1 MSAESRG
8 EVMRAGR
15 AIVVWT
21 LVVAVGALATYKA
34 RRFDS
39 AFAVGTPRTHALGL
53 ADLLT
58 RAHVGSTSLGA
69 ETQKALSLAT
79 HLSAPSA
86 PREGLHIAL
95 RGSGESAP
103 SPRVDSVFTVASI
116 APPSGSNLLRVA
128 MQQKPAGKAPT
139 AATALAALNAA
150 TGSLGGARGGLIP
163 AYGELTPDLFANRRL
178 TILQIG
184 DSHTAAD
191 FFTGRV
197 RDRLQEA
204 YGSGGDAFVV
214 PGKPHAG
221 VRSALFSSDASDDW
235 SYEALQ
241 RSDDRKR
248 FHLSG
253 FNALA
258 HHASAALTVRSRN
271 GRSYDYADVD
281 FVAQPGGGRA
291 EVLLD
296 GAAAG
301 EVNLDGESG
310 HAVPFAA
317 RLKNGQSFH
326 ELVVKSL
333 DDASVAV
340 TGFKLGRDGDGVSYL
355 SIGYPGATVQLLQK
369 LDNGNLADDFRELR
383 PDVVVLAFGT
393 NEGFNDNLDVGV
405 YIQQYEQI
413 VRRLQSLRPGLKIV
427 IVGPADAARPSG
439 QCHAEGV
446 GQRCAS
452 AGGVQNASAE
462 ASGNC
467 RFPVPPKLNLVRE
480 AQRKLAQKIGAAFW
494 DWSSVQPGPCGAQ
507 VWAAASPPLMA
518 HDYVHMTLDGYKQ
531 SADRFADFLIPL
543 IAGRSAATHVVSNN

>member
-1 MSAESRG
+1 
-8 EVMRAGR
+8 MRAGR

-21 LVVAVGALATYKA
+21 LVVVAGGLATYKA
-34 RRFDS
+34 RRLDFG
-39 AFAVGTPRTHALGL
+39 FAVGAPRMQAPSL

-69 ETQKALSLAT
+69 QTQSALSLAT
-79 HLSAPSA
+79 HLHAPQA
-86 PREGLHIAL
+86 PRVAL

-103 SPRVDSVFTVASI
+103 APVVDKVFTVASI
-116 APPSGSNLLRVA
+116 NPPGAGANLLRVA
-128 MQQKPAGKAPT
+128 MQQKPKARAPT

-150 TGSLGGARGGLIP
+150 TGSLGGARGGLIA
-163 AYGELTPDLFANRRL
+163 AYGELTPDLFADRRL

-204 YGSGGDAFVV
+204 YGTGGDAFVA
-214 PGKPHAG
+214 PGKPHIG
-221 VRSALFSSDASDDW
+221 VRSALFSSDASEDW

-248 FHLSG
+248 LHISG
-253 FNALA
+253 FNAVA
-258 HHASAALTVRSRN
+258 RHASAALTVRSRN
-271 GRSYDYADVD
+271 GRAYDYADVD
-281 FVAQPGGGRA
+281 FVSQPGGGRA

-296 GAAAG
+296 GATAG
-301 EVNLDGESG
+301 EVDLDGENG
-310 HAVPFAA
+310 HVVPFAA

-333 DDASVAV
+333 DDSSVAV
-340 TGFKLGRDGDGVSYL
+340 TGMTLGREGDGVSYL
-355 SIGYPGATVQLLQK
+355 SIGYPGATVQLLQR
-369 LDNGNLADDFRELR
+369 LDGGNLADDFRELR

-393 NEGFNDNLDVGV
+393 NEGFNDNLDVGT

-413 VRRLQSLRPGLKIV
+413 VRRLQSLRPGLKVV

-446 GQRCAS
+446 GQKCAS
-452 AGGVQNASAE
+452 SGVQNASAE

-467 RFPVPPKLNLVRE
+467 KLPVPPKLNLVRE
-480 AQRKLAQKIGAAFW
+480 AQRKLALKLGAAFW

-518 HDYVHMTLDGYKQ
+518 RDYVHMTLDGYKQ

>member
-1 MSAESRG
+1 
-8 EVMRAGR
+8 MRAGR

-21 LVVAVGALATYKA
+21 LVVAAGALATYKA
-34 RRFDS
+34 RRLDY
-39 AFAVGTPRTHALGL
+39 AFAVGNPKSHALSL
-53 ADLLT
+53 ADLMN
-58 RAHVGSTSLGA
+58 RAHTGSTSLGA
-69 ETQKALSLAT
+69 DTQTALSLAT
-79 HLSAPSA
+79 RLGVPAAP
-86 PREGLHIAL
+86 PTVL

-103 SPRVDSVFTVASI
+103 RVDKVLAVGAI
-116 APPSGSNLLRVA
+116 HAPGVDGLLKAA

-139 AATALAALNAA
+139 AATALAALTAA
-150 TGSLGGARGGLIP
+150 TGSLVGARGATVP
-163 AYGELTPDLFANRRL
+163 AYGELTPDLFADRRL
-178 TILQIG
+178 TILQLG

-191 FFTGRV
+191 FFSGRV
-197 RDRLQEA
+197 RDRLQDA
-204 YGSGGDAFVV
+204 FGTGGDAFVV
-214 PGKPHAG
+214 PGKPHGG
-221 VRSALFSSDASDDW
+221 VRSALFSSDATDDW

-248 FHLSG
+248 FHVSG

-258 HHASAALTVRSRN
+258 HHAAAALTVRSRN
-271 GRSYDYADVD
+271 GRAYDYADVD
-281 FVAQPGGGRA
+281 FVSQPGGGRA
-291 EVLLD
+291 QVLLD
-296 GAAAG
+296 GALAG
-301 EVNLDGESG
+301 EVNLDGDSG
-310 HAVPFAA
+310 RVVPFAA
-317 RLKNGQSFH
+317 RLKNGQEFH

-340 TGFKLGRDGDGVSYL
+340 TGMKLGREGDGVSYL

-369 LDNGNLADDFRELR
+369 LDSGNLADDFRDLR

-413 VRRLQSLRPGLKIV
+413 VRRLQALRPGLKIV

-446 GQRCAS
+446 GQHCVS
-452 AGGVQNASAE
+452 SGVQTVSAE
-462 ASGNC
+462 SSGNC

-507 VWAAASPPLMA
+507 AWAAMNPPLMA

>member
-1 MSAESRG
+1 MRG
-8 EVMRAGR
+8 ART
-15 AIVVWT
+15 IVVWT
-21 LVVAVGALATYKA
+21 LVLAAGALATFQA
-34 RRFDS
+34 RRLDY
-39 AFAVGTPRTHALGL
+39 AFAVGAPKAHSLSL

-58 RAHVGSTSLGA
+58 RAHVGSTSLGVD
-69 ETQKALSLAT
+69 TQKALSMAT
-79 HLSAPSA
+79 LLGAPA
-86 PREGLHIAL
+86 PPRVAL
-95 RGSGESAP
+95 RGSGEAAP
-103 SPRVDSVFTVASI
+103 APRVEAFNVASI
-116 APPSGSNLLRVA
+116 APPPGGSGLLRAA
-128 MQQKPAGKAPT
+128 MQQKPAGKTPT

-150 TGSLGGARGGLIP
+150 TGSLGGARGGLAP
-163 AYGELTPDLFANRRL
+163 AYGELAPDLFADRRL

-191 FFTGRV
+191 FFSGRV

-204 YGSGGDAFVV
+204 FGSGGDAFVV
-214 PGKPHAG
+214 PGKPHLG

-235 SYEALQ
+235 TYEALQ
-241 RSDDRKR
+241 RSDDHKR
-248 FHLSG
+248 FHVSG
-253 FNALA
+253 FNAVS

-271 GRSYDYADVD
+271 ARAYDYADVD
-281 FVAQPGGGRA
+281 FVTQPGGGRA

-296 GAAAG
+296 GAPAG
-301 EVNLDGESG
+301 EIALDGESG
-310 HAVPFAA
+310 HVVPFAA
-317 RLKNGQSFH
+317 RMKNGQTFH
-326 ELVVKSL
+326 ELVVKAL
-333 DDASVAV
+333 DDSAVAV

-369 LDNGNLADDFRELR
+369 LDGGNLADDMREIR

-393 NEGFNDNLDVGV
+393 NEGFNDNLDVGI

-413 VRRLQSLRPGLKIV
+413 VRRLQALRPGLKIV

-439 QCHAEGV
+439 QCHAAGV
-446 GQRCAS
+446 GEHCAS
-452 AGGVQNASAE
+452 TGGVQTASAE
-462 ASGNC
+462 VGSGNC

-507 VWAAASPPLMA
+507 VWAAANPPLMA

-543 IAGRSAATHVVSNN
+543 IAGRSAVTHVVSNN